1 MATPTPRLVGL
12 EVDDDPDAWRRAGF
26 TVTGETFVAGGV
38 TVRLLGGQ
46 RGRGVRSASLDP
58 PVIDEVDGLRLVASG
73 AAPAEGPA
81 SRTTA
86 SAHPNGVIAI
96 DHVVV
101 GSDDVERTTAALAT
115 CGLSPR
121 RTVVG
126 ARGDGDDEIVYRFFL
141 LGTCVLELVG
151 PARGG
156 GDGPARFAGL
166 AFTTERIDELGTLAG
181 TPRDAVQPGRR
192 IATLRGE
199 GLGVSVPTAFLT
211 PRPARKG

>member
-1 MATPTPRLVGL
+1 VDAPTPRLVGL
-12 EVDDDPDAWRRAGF
+12 EVGDDPDAWRRAGF
-26 TVTGETFVAGGV
+26 AVAEDRFVVGGV
-38 TVRLLGGQ
+38 TVRLLGGEH
-46 RGRGVRSASLDP
+46 GPGVRSASFDP
-58 PVIDEVDGLRLVASG
+58 PVADEVDGLRLVTHESSDG
-73 AAPAEGPA
+73 DG
-81 SRTTA
+81 
-86 SAHPNGVIAI
+86 HPPVPGEAGHANGVTAI

-101 GSDDVERTTAALAT
+101 SSDDVERTTAALAT

-121 RTVVG
+121 RTIVG

-156 GDGPARFAGL
+156 GEGPARFAGL
-166 AFTTERIDELGTLAG
+166 AFTTERIDELGALAG

-199 GLGVSVPTAFLT
+199 DLGVSVPTAFLT
-211 PRPARKG
+211 PRPRRDR